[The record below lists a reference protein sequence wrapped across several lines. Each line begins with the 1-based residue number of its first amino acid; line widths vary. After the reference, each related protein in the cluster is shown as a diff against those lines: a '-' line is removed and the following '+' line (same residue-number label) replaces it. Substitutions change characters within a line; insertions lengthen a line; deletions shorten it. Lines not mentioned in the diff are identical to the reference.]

1 MSKVSAA
8 KGKQKKTQK
17 QSAGAPVG
25 IDGIQV
31 IPQISSTE
39 LKFTIRNERGKESQY
54 PPCFAN
60 SLRRTIIADLPTY
73 LISRKQIHFTEAT
86 SMIHQDMLTHRLHIS
101 PICLDKVIR
110 LEQPASLEFVCD
122 VANPDDEMHDV
133 LLRHFIPKYL
143 DEELNPEDFW
153 TNPDILIAK
162 LRSGQAIR
170 CQGSFHLGTSYTED
184 SGFQC
189 VAATRYVN
197 GTSEEVLQR
206 NFEAAKAKGL
216 ILPGQ
221 EELWLVNHREQAVDH
236 NDDGCPMEYQYT
248 MESLGVYQ
256 PLDIVPVAAWIL
268 ENRFTNISQTLEDW
282 LNHYQDMEGRESWK
296 QGNHLDVTWYEAEGV
311 PALDLRF
318 SHENETLSDLLTYW
332 IRRDPRVKFVGF
344 RIPHPL
350 DKLVIIRVSLT
361 NSTRTKEGAHDI
373 IHLVKEHV
381 DKLAKQWA
389 DFGAEFSEKASYELS
404 DEMKIW
410 LRESLPKILSL

>member
-1 MSKVSAA
+1 MSKTAKTTTVK
-8 KGKQKKTQK
+8 KGKQK

-25 IDGIQV
+25 IDGIEV

-39 LKFTIRNERGKESQY
+39 LKFTIRNERGKVSQY

-60 SLRRTIIADLPTY
+60 SLRRTILADLPTY
-73 LISRKQIHFTEAT
+73 LVSRKQIHFTEAT

-122 VANPDDEMHDV
+122 VSNPDDEMHDV
-133 LLRHFIPKYL
+133 LLKDFIPKYF
-143 DEELNPEDFW
+143 DEVIPAEDFW
-153 TNPDILIAK
+153 TNPNILIAK

-170 CQGSFHLGTSYTED
+170 CQGSFHLGTSNTED

-189 VAATRYVN
+189 VAAIRYTN
-197 GTSEEVLQR
+197 STSDEVLQQ
-206 NFEAAKAKGL
+206 NFEAAKTKGL
-216 ILPGQ
+216 IMPGQ
-221 EELWLVNHREQAVDH
+221 EELWLVNHREQAVDL
-236 NDDGCPMEYQYT
+236 NNDGCPMEYHYR
-248 MESLGVYQ
+248 MENLGVYQ
-256 PLDIVPVAAWIL
+256 PLDIIPVASWIL

-296 QGNHLDVTWYEAEGV
+296 QGNHLEVTWYEAEGV

-318 SHENETLSDLLTYW
+318 SHENETFADLLTYW
-332 IRRDPRVKFVGF
+332 IRRDSRVKFVGF

-350 DKLVIIRVSLT
+350 DKLVIIRIALT
-361 NSTRTKEGAHDI
+361 DSTRTKEGAHNI
-373 IHLVKEHV
+373 IQLMKEHV

-389 DFGAEFSEKASYELS
+389 DFGKEFSEKTNYELS